1 MISEVDDKRK
11 ERRNKCEGMLN
22 VSEGLRFTGR
32 LFYDRKK
39 EGKGGKKKRKKEE
52 IK

>member
-11 ERRNKCEGMLN
+11 ERRNKLGMLN

-32 LFYDRKK
+32 LFYDREK
-39 EGKGGKKKRKKEE
+39 EGKGGKKKERKKR
-52 IK
+52 

>member
-11 ERRNKCEGMLN
+11 ERRNKLGMLN

>member
-11 ERRNKCEGMLN
+11 ERRNKLGMLN

-32 LFYDRKK
+32 LFYDREK
-39 EGKGGKKKRKKEE
+39 EGKGEKKKERKKR
-52 IK
+52 